1 MVLLKTV
8 ECIPSKKVEEGW
20 YGHKSKSYYTI
31 WRSQYK
37 SVRSQYKR
45 LLSAHYYANG
55 SGEKIKQWKTL
66 QLTVI
71 LLGRSTDSTIIY

>member
-1 MVLLKTV
+1 MVINPRATTLFGG
-8 ECIPSKKVEEGW
+8 PS
-20 YGHKSKSYYTI
+20 I
-31 WRSQYK
+31 